1 MWGGTESNRGREI
14 IIRIRYVRE
23 KLFSI
28 KEEGNS
34 HMVFSS
40 LCFAEDLGPPE

>member
-28 KEEGNS
+28 KEGNS

-40 LCFAEDLGPPE
+40 RCFAEDLGPPE